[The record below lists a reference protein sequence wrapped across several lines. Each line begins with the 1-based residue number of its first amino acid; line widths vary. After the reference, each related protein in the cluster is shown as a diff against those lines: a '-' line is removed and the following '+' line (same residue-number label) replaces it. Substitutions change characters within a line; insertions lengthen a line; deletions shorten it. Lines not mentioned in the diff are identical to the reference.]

1 VRQGRSWGGRASAT
15 SQRLF
20 ETGYH
25 FCAQCDIP
33 QRLPCAARPPPHTH
47 GHMRHRHYSS
57 NASLQAAATRA
68 RNLQRHWQGLAQ
80 AVACSDTKA
89 SARSHS
95 HANTRTHAWPHA
107 GRTRPPRA
115 CCGSAELRS
124 AFDRRSRASTSAR
137 AAHWESAVR
146 TRQGRPPVCSRRASP
161 FSLSARQRNW
171 FPTVDHLIG
180 AKFEV

>member
-1 VRQGRSWGGRASAT
+1 MRHTAKAPLCRT
-15 SQRLF
+15 
-20 ETGYH
+20 
-25 FCAQCDIP
+25 
-33 QRLPCAARPPPHTH
+33 PPPPTH

-95 HANTRTHAWPHA
+95 HANMRTHAWPHA

-171 FPTVDHLIG
+171 FPTVDHFGESSKYKGRLM
-180 AKFEV
+180 AKVI